1 MAKLKII
8 IILTLFVNSCAEN
21 SSKLVNFVQP
31 NTEIQKTLNIVT
43 WNLQNFPKNGFE
55 TLSYLSEL
63 ITEIDVD
70 IIALQEIES
79 KQELQYLINLL
90 NGWNSFTANSASYDV
105 DLTFLYRD
113 DLALINISELE
124 DLDYYFLPRTPLMME
139 FMWNNQYIY
148 LINNHYKC
156 CGDGIIDTT
165 NHWDEEYRRL
175 QSSTALKSYVESNL
189 ANENVILLGDLNDE
203 IQDIEINNV
212 FGPFLDDENFLFAD
226 LNIAN
231 SNSSN
236 WSWPGWNS
244 SYSASHFDHFIISNE
259 LFDDFANSESS
270 CETLNIEQFS
280 DLDWE
285 EYYRFISD
293 HKPVLLK
300 LKINN

>member
-1 MAKLKII
+1 MAQLKII
-8 IILTLFVNSCAEN
+8 IILTLFVNNCAEN
-21 SSKLVNFVQP
+21 SNKLINFVQP
-31 NTEIQKTLNIVT
+31 NIETKETLHIIT

-55 TLSYLSEL
+55 TLNYLSEL

-79 KQELQYLINLL
+79 KQDLQYLINLL
-90 NGWNSFTANSASYDV
+90 NGWSGFTANSASFDV
-105 DLTFLYRD
+105 DLTFLYKD
-113 DLALINISELE
+113 NLSLINISELE
-124 DLDYYFLPRTPLMME
+124 ILDYYFLPRTPLMME
-139 FMWNNQYIY
+139 FIWNNQHIY

-165 NHWDEEYRRL
+165 NYWDEEYRRL
-175 QSSTALKSYVESNL
+175 QSSTALKSYIESNL
-189 ANENVILLGDLNDE
+189 TNENVIILGDLNDE
-203 IQDIEINNV
+203 IQDLEINNV
-212 FGPFLDDENFLFAD
+212 FRPFLNDENFLFAD

-244 SYSASHFDHFIISNE
+244 SYSASHFDHFIISDE
-259 LFDDFANSESS
+259 LFDDFINFGSS

-285 EYYRFISD
+285 EYYHFISD
-293 HKPVLLK
+293 HKPVSLK
-300 LKINN
+300 LKISN